1 MVRSVVGLSPESDKT
16 LAIMSTQQL
25 SLHAAWGGGGMRT
38 AEGRSWKG
46 SLSTGENGRGEL
58 TTVHCMMLSKVKTW
72 KESSSY
78 FTRKGKKNRTSF
90 FSF

>member
-1 MVRSVVGLSPESDKT
+1 MVKSVVGLSPESDKT
-16 LAIMSTQQL
+16 LAIMSTPQL
-25 SLHAAWGGGGMRT
+25 SLHVAWGGGMRT

-72 KESSSY
+72 KKSSSY
-78 FTRKGKKNRTSF
+78 FTRKGKK
-90 FSF
+90 